1 MRGMRRPFL
10 FLAAACLAL
19 SAAAQPGAPGNAATL
34 PIADVHFHFMLFM
47 TPSGLGE
54 HMQKNNV
61 KWTVSAGAIGDPR
74 ARRSP
79 WMRDAEVH
87 QLLGKRFMPAAG
99 GSETYRAEVDE
110 GTRFFTEP
118 QSPRRAQVIAAMES
132 LLKEGRRGIV
142 ETFPNAETSSTDP
155 MRRRRLPTNAPFFH
169 DLMRLSVAHKVPVPM
184 HMQWH
189 PESVRELGEMLAAYP
204 AGVVVLS
211 HCGKDTAAADVRTV
225 LEQYAN
231 VHCDLGFR
239 SPPQA
244 LQESQRDPRRTIF
257 WGDGFLRKAG
267 IKDDWRALIEDF
279 PDRFM
284 VAVDDVHSWDEYD
297 EVVAAIRTGV
307 LAQLTPAT
315 AEKVAYRN
323 ALRIFRLEE

>member
-1 MRGMRRPFL
+1 MRRTFF
-10 FLAAACLAL
+10 FLAGVCLAF
-19 SAAAQPGAPGNAATL
+19 SATSQTGAADNAAAL
-34 PIADVHFHFMLFM
+34 PIADAHFHFMLFM
-47 TPSGLGE
+47 TPAELGE
-54 HMQKNNV
+54 RMRKNNV
-61 KWTVSAGAIGDPR
+61 KWVVSAGAIGDPR
-74 ARRSP
+74 TRRSP
-79 WMRDAEVH
+79 WMRDAEV
-87 QLLGKRFMPAAG
+87 QESLGRRFVPAAG
-99 GSETYRAEVDE
+99 GAETYRAEKDE

-118 QSPRRAQVIAAMES
+118 QSPRRAQVIVAMEN

-142 ETFPNAETSSTDP
+142 ETFPNAETSSNDP

-169 DLMRLSVAHKVPVPM
+169 ELMRLSVAYKVPVPM

-211 HCGKDTAAADVRTV
+211 HCGKDTAAADVRKV
-225 LEQYAN
+225 LEQHPN

-267 IKDDWRALIEDF
+267 IKEDWRALIEDF

-284 VAVDDVHSWDEYD
+284 VAIDDVHSWDEYD
-297 EVVAAIRTGV
+297 EVVAAIRGGV
-307 LAQLTPAT
+307 LAQLTPAA

-323 ALRIFRLEE
+323 AVRIFRLEE